1 MLNIK
6 KLWLI
11 KIYNFLL
18 LLKISFAKIAFIVYL
33 PISLKLSFEICL
45 MKDEIN
51 IYFLSESSLES
62 VVTASGVV
70 SSETGN
76 IKLVGLRTKKNIFTK
91 FY

>member
-1 MLNIK
+1 
-6 KLWLI
+6 
-11 KIYNFLL
+11 
-18 LLKISFAKIAFIVYL
+18 
-33 PISLKLSFEICL
+33 